1 MEKEHAARLLAAR
14 QAAMEQEAEQ
24 ATGLKAL
31 ALLAQGAITVREAE
45 AFTGLKKSF
54 LYRLMSEGKLPFI
67 KIGAA
72 RRIPKAALIRLM
84 AEHLVGGEEIAER

>member
-1 MEKEHAARLLAAR
+1 MEKEHTARLLAAR

-24 ATGLKAL
+24 GAGLKAL

-54 LYRLMSEGKLPFI
+54 LYRLMEQGRLPYI

-84 AEHLVGGEEIAER
+84 AEHLVGSDEMDA